1 MKRLGVVAA
10 QVIMKYTQDNE
21 EQAPV
26 VFYSMDDKAK
36 VNVGE
41 PHLAVAFGGR
51 GRRSILPTDVQAIAG
66 DHDFKIV
73 SLTPS
78 VTLRVDVKPDEGE
91 DGTSSYRGVSLML
104 LSSLSAFYILCEQYY
119 SSYDM

>member
-1 MKRLGVVAA
+1 MFFFMMKRLGVVAA
-10 QVIMKYTQDNE
+10 QVIKKYTPEDE
-21 EQAPV
+21 VLTRV
-26 VFYSMDDKAK
+26 VFYLMDDKAK

-51 GRRSILPTDVQAIAG
+51 GRCSILPTDVKPIAG

-78 VTLRVDVKPDEGE
+78 VTLRVYVKPDEGE
-91 DGTSSYRGVSLML
+91 DGTSYYRCVFLIAL
-104 LSSLSAFYILCEQYY
+104 AVKHVLII
-119 SSYDM
+119 